1 MSGLR
6 PALRRGVDCIHGRM
20 SLVAR
25 QADTVSI
32 SEAIRPELTTECPGI
47 AFSDGETSIEA
58 VALGSWFARRCACV

>member
-20 SLVAR
+20 SLVAQ

-47 AFSDGETSIEA
+47 AFSDGETSNEA
-58 VALGSWFARRCACV
+58 VAFGSWFARRCACV